1 MKNFDIKTAL
11 LANSSLASTLPVDKL
26 TTTDILECLVGNY
39 RSIKVLQGELA
50 RLSTKEVITILY
62 RQPQLVTYFDV
73 DAISAIPDE
82 WVDRLTRQNPEL
94 ADSLQVVF

>member
-11 LANSSLASTLPVDKL
+11 LANSTLSSTLPVDKL

-39 RSIKVLQGELA
+39 RSIKVLKGELD
-50 RLSTKEVITILY
+50 RLSTAEMVTILY
-62 RQPQLVTYFDV
+62 RQPQLARHFSV
-73 DAISAIPDE
+73 DAIAEIPDV

-94 ADSLQVVF
+94 ADSLHVVV